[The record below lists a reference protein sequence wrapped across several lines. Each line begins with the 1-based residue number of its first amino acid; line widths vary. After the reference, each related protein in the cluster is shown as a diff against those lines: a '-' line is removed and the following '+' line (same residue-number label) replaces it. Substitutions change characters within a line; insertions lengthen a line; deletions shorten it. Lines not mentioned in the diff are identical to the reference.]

1 MGRSLKFSVHDVLNV
16 GHQGDSHAFRDAKK
30 VIKEIVRSCAD
41 CCHRENLLSI
51 KMNKTKL
58 YVFISSACPFV
69 KWIFLFY
76 FKDSFNEKQSI
87 INTALCCSRAP
98 WFLKKLK
105 TTTADFMAGW
115 IAACL

>member
-41 CCHRENLLSI
+41 WCHRENLLSI

-58 YVFISSACPFV
+58 YVFISSSCPFV
-69 KWIFLFY
+69 KWIFCFIL
-76 FKDSFNEKQSI
+76 KILSMKNRASLILRCAAADSVF
-87 INTALCCSRAP
+87 
-98 WFLKKLK
+98 F
-105 TTTADFMAGW
+105 
-115 IAACL
+115 